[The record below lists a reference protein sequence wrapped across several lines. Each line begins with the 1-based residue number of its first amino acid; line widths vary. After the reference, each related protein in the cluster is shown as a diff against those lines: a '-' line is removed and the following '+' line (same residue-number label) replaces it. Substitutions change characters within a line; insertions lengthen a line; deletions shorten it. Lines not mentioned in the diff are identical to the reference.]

1 MCRAAWSISYILSL
15 ISEGVV
21 SDIMPKRTPQYFRD
35 FWASNHQKTRRHR
48 ILPNQFVH
56 KFSFMLKIA
65 HSPIYKLEL
74 PEGHRFPM
82 LKYEL
87 ICEQLLYEG
96 TVTNDHIF
104 HPTILTADTI
114 LTTHT
119 ADYWHRLSHA
129 ELTPKEMRKV
139 GFPLTEQLI
148 KRTATIAGGTVEC
161 ALFALKYG
169 VSMNT
174 AGGTHHA
181 FTDHGEGFCLLNDVA
196 IAANYLINNY
206 LAKCILVIDLDVHQG
221 NGTAEIFRKSNRK
234 WLQNANFTQNTE
246 GSFSE
251 LKIKN
256 SELKNGLQAVD
267 FAEKQPFVFTFSVH
281 GANNYPLHKE
291 QSDLDIGLPDGVEDK
306 YYLTIVRENLDRLFD
321 ELQPDFV
328 FFNSGVDVLATDKLG
343 KLKLTQEGCRQ
354 RDLMVFEFCKRHKIP
369 ISVSM
374 GGGYSPRVATI
385 VEAHANTFR
394 SAQSVFF

>member
-1 MCRAAWSISYILSL
+1 
-15 ISEGVV
+15 
-21 SDIMPKRTPQYFRD
+21 
-35 FWASNHQKTRRHR
+35 
-48 ILPNQFVH
+48 
-56 KFSFMLKIA
+56 MLKIA

-74 PEGHRFPM
+74 PDGHRFPM

-96 TVTNDHIF
+96 TVTNDNIF
-104 HPTILTADTI
+104 HPKMLTPEVILS
-114 LTTHT
+114 THT
-119 ADYWHRLSHA
+119 ADYWHRLSNA

-148 KRTATIAGGTVEC
+148 KRTVTIAGGTVEC

-181 FTDHGEGFCLLNDVA
+181 FTDHGEGFCMLNDVA
-196 IAANYLINNY
+196 IAANYLINNQ
-206 LAKCILVIDLDVHQG
+206 LAKRILVVDLDVHQG
-221 NGTAEIFRKSNRK
+221 NGTAEIFRKSPNQWRSN
-234 WLQNANFTQNTE
+234 LRFGISE
-246 GSFSE
+246 GGASPKSDVP
-251 LKIKN
+251 N
-256 SELKNGLQAVD
+256 PTSTG
-267 FAEKQPFVFTFSVH
+267 VFTFSVH

-291 QSDLDIGLPDGVEDK
+291 QSSLDIGLPDGVEDN
-306 YYLTIVRENLDRLFD
+306 YYLKTVRENLLRLFD
-321 ELQPDFV
+321 TVQPDFV

-354 RDLMVFEFCKRHKIP
+354 RDLLVFELCKRNKVP

-374 GGGYSPRVATI
+374 GGGYSPRGATI

>member
-1 MCRAAWSISYILSL
+1 
-15 ISEGVV
+15 
-21 SDIMPKRTPQYFRD
+21 
-35 FWASNHQKTRRHR
+35 
-48 ILPNQFVH
+48 
-56 KFSFMLKIA
+56 MLKIA

-96 TVTNDHIF
+96 TVNDDNIF
-104 HPTILTADTI
+104 HPKMLSPEVILR
-114 LTTHT
+114 THT
-119 ADYWHRLSHA
+119 NDYWQRLSKA

-148 KRTATIAGGTVEC
+148 KRTITISGGTVEC

-174 AGGTHHA
+174 AGGTHHS

-196 IAANYLINNY
+196 IAANYLLDNQ
-206 LAKCILVIDLDVHQG
+206 LAKRILVVDLDVHQG
-221 NGTAEIFRKSNRK
+221 NGTAEIFRKSPRK
-234 WLQNANFTQNTE
+234 WSNTE
-246 GSFSE
+246 G
-251 LKIKN
+251 
-256 SELKNGLQAVD
+256 G
-267 FAEKQPFVFTFSVH
+267 VFTFSVH
-281 GANNYPLHKE
+281 GANNYPLQKE
-291 QSDLDIGLPDGVEDK
+291 QSDLDIGLPDGVEDAF
-306 YYLTIVRENLDRLFD
+306 YLKTIDDNLKALFD
-321 ELQPDFV
+321 TLQPDFI

-343 KLKLTQEGCRQ
+343 KLNLTQEGCRQ
-354 RDLMVFEFCKRHKIP
+354 RDRLVFEMCKKNNVP

>member
-1 MCRAAWSISYILSL
+1 
-15 ISEGVV
+15 
-21 SDIMPKRTPQYFRD
+21 
-35 FWASNHQKTRRHR
+35 
-48 ILPNQFVH
+48 
-56 KFSFMLKIA
+56 MLKIA

-96 TVTNDHIF
+96 TVNEENIF
-104 HPTILTADTI
+104 HPTMLSPEVI

-119 ADYWHRLSHA
+119 ADYWQRLSKA

-148 KRTATIAGGTVEC
+148 KRTVTISGGTVEC

-169 VSMNT
+169 IAMNT

-181 FTDHGEGFCLLNDVA
+181 FSDHGEGFCMLNDVA
-196 IAANYLINNY
+196 IAANYLIDNN
-206 LAKCILVIDLDVHQG
+206 LAKRILVVDLDVHQG
-221 NGTAEIFRKSNRK
+221 NGTAEIFRNSPRK
-234 WLQNANFTQNTE
+234 WSSEFESDVPNTGNFSKYTE
-246 GSFSE
+246 GVSAA
-251 LKIKN
+251 LKTPLSDSLREKSAPKYVN
-256 SELKNGLQAVD
+256 SQSIINPNISNA
-267 FAEKQPFVFTFSVH
+267 PFVFTFSVH

-291 QSDLDIGLPDGVEDK
+291 QSDLDIGLPDGVEDNF
-306 YYLTIVRENLDRLFD
+306 YLKTVRENLDRLFD
-321 ELQPDFV
+321 KVQPDFV

-354 RDLMVFEFCKRHKIP
+354 RDRLVFELCKRNNVP
-369 ISVSM
+369 VSVSM

>member
-1 MCRAAWSISYILSL
+1 
-15 ISEGVV
+15 
-21 SDIMPKRTPQYFRD
+21 
-35 FWASNHQKTRRHR
+35 
-48 ILPNQFVH
+48 
-56 KFSFMLKIA
+56 MLKIA

-96 TVTNDHIF
+96 TVTNNNIF
-104 HPTILTADTI
+104 HPKMLAPEVI

-119 ADYWHRLSHA
+119 ADYWQRLSHA

-148 KRTATIAGGTVEC
+148 KRTVTIAGGTVEC
-161 ALFALKYG
+161 ALFALEHG
-169 VSMNT
+169 IAMNT

-196 IAANYLINNY
+196 IAANYLINNH
-206 LAKCILVIDLDVHQG
+206 LVKRILVIDLDVHQG
-221 NGTAEIFRKSNRK
+221 NGTAEIFRKSPNQ
-234 WLQNANFTQNTE
+234 WVSSS
-246 GSFSE
+246 G
-251 LKIKN
+251 
-256 SELKNGLQAVD
+256 
-267 FAEKQPFVFTFSVH
+267 VFTFSVH

-291 QSDLDIGLPDGVEDK
+291 QSSFDIGLPDGVQDD
-306 YYLTIVRENLDRLFD
+306 YYLTTVREHLLRLFD
-321 ELQPDFV
+321 YVQPDFV

-343 KLKLTQEGCRQ
+343 KLKLTPEGCRQ
-354 RDLMVFEFCKRHKIP
+354 RDLLVFELCKRHKVP

-394 SAQSVFF
+394 SAQFVFF

>member
-1 MCRAAWSISYILSL
+1 
-15 ISEGVV
+15 
-21 SDIMPKRTPQYFRD
+21 
-35 FWASNHQKTRRHR
+35 
-48 ILPNQFVH
+48 
-56 KFSFMLKIA
+56 MLKIA

-96 TVTNDHIF
+96 TVTEANIF
-104 HPTILTADTI
+104 YPKILASEVI

-119 ADYWHRLSHA
+119 ADYWHRLSTA
-129 ELTPKEMRKV
+129 QLTPKEMRKV
-139 GFPLTEQLI
+139 GFPLTEHLI

-169 VSMNT
+169 IAMNT

-181 FTDHGEGFCLLNDVA
+181 FSDHGEGFCLLNDVA
-196 IAANYLINNY
+196 IAANYLIDNN
-206 LAKCILVIDLDVHQG
+206 LAKRILVVDLDVHQG
-221 NGTAEIFRKSNRK
+221 NGTAEIFRKSSRK
-234 WLQNANFTQNTE
+234 WQNTE
-246 GSFSE
+246 GVSNPSNFKSHCE
-251 LKIKN
+251 ARSN
-256 SELKNGLQAVD
+256 QTSNT
-267 FAEKQPFVFTFSVH
+267 PFVFTFSVH

-291 QSDLDIGLPDGVEDK
+291 QSDLDIGLPDGVEDAH
-306 YYLTIVRENLDRLFD
+306 YLKIVRENLARLFD
-321 ELQPDFV
+321 TLQPDFV

-354 RDLMVFEFCKRHKIP
+354 RDLLVFEFCKRHNVP

>member
-1 MCRAAWSISYILSL
+1 
-15 ISEGVV
+15 
-21 SDIMPKRTPQYFRD
+21 
-35 FWASNHQKTRRHR
+35 
-48 ILPNQFVH
+48 
-56 KFSFMLKIA
+56 MLKIA

-74 PEGHRFPM
+74 PDGHRFPM

-96 TVTNDHIF
+96 TVTNDNIF
-104 HPTILTADTI
+104 HPTMLLPEVILS
-114 LTTHT
+114 THT
-119 ADYWHRLSHA
+119 ADYWHRLSNA

-148 KRTATIAGGTVEC
+148 KRTQTIAGGTLEC

-169 VSMNT
+169 VAMNT

-181 FTDHGEGFCLLNDVA
+181 FTDHGEGFCMLNDVA
-196 IAANYLINNY
+196 IAANYLMDNH
-206 LAKCILVIDLDVHQG
+206 LAKRILVVDLDVHQG
-221 NGTAEIFRKSNRK
+221 NGTAEIFRKSSNCWIPDVK
-234 WLQNANFTQNTE
+234 CQISAGYQPPK
-246 GSFSE
+246 SE
-251 LKIKN
+251 TRNPK
-256 SELKNGLQAVD
+256 STG
-267 FAEKQPFVFTFSVH
+267 VFTFSVH

-291 QSDLDIGLPDGVEDK
+291 QSDLDIGLSDGVEDN
-306 YYLTIVRENLDRLFD
+306 YYLTTVREHLLRLFD
-321 ELQPDFV
+321 RVEPEFV

-343 KLKLTQEGCRQ
+343 KLKLTPEGCRQ
-354 RDLMVFEFCKRHKIP
+354 RDLMVFELCKRNKVP

>member
-1 MCRAAWSISYILSL
+1 
-15 ISEGVV
+15 
-21 SDIMPKRTPQYFRD
+21 
-35 FWASNHQKTRRHR
+35 
-48 ILPNQFVH
+48 
-56 KFSFMLKIA
+56 MLKIA

-96 TVTNDHIF
+96 TVNDDNIF
-104 HPTILTADTI
+104 HPKMLTPEVILR
-114 LTTHT
+114 THT
-119 ADYWHRLSHA
+119 NDYWQRLSKA

-148 KRTATIAGGTVEC
+148 KRTITIAGGTVEC

-174 AGGTHHA
+174 AGGTHHS

-196 IAANYLINNY
+196 IAANYLLDNQ
-206 LAKCILVIDLDVHQG
+206 LAKRILVVDLDVHQG
-221 NGTAEIFRKSNRK
+221 NGTAEIFRKSPRK
-234 WLQNANFTQNTE
+234 WSNTE
-246 GSFSE
+246 G
-251 LKIKN
+251 
-256 SELKNGLQAVD
+256 G
-267 FAEKQPFVFTFSVH
+267 VFTFSVH
-281 GANNYPLHKE
+281 GANNYPLQKE
-291 QSDLDIGLPDGVEDK
+291 QSDLDIGLPDGVEDAF
-306 YYLTIVRENLDRLFD
+306 YLKTIDDNLKALFD
-321 ELQPDFV
+321 TLQPDFI

-343 KLKLTQEGCRQ
+343 KLNLTQEGCRQ
-354 RDLMVFEFCKRHKIP
+354 RDRLVFEMCKKNNVP

>member
-1 MCRAAWSISYILSL
+1 
-15 ISEGVV
+15 
-21 SDIMPKRTPQYFRD
+21 
-35 FWASNHQKTRRHR
+35 
-48 ILPNQFVH
+48 
-56 KFSFMLKIA
+56 MLKIA

-96 TVTNDHIF
+96 TVTDDNIF
-104 HPTILTADTI
+104 HPKILAPEVI

-119 ADYWHRLSHA
+119 ADYWQRLSQA
-129 ELTPKEMRKV
+129 QLTPKEMRKV

-148 KRTATIAGGTVEC
+148 KRTATIAGGTVQC
-161 ALFALKYG
+161 ALFALQHG

-181 FTDHGEGFCLLNDVA
+181 FSDHGEGFCLLNDVA
-196 IAANYLINNY
+196 IAANYLIDKG
-206 LAKCILVIDLDVHQG
+206 LAKRILVVDLDVHQG
-221 NGTAEIFRKSNRK
+221 NGTAEIFRNSPKN
-234 WLQNANFTQNTE
+234 WFYTE
-246 GSFSE
+246 GSSFSSNAE
-251 LKIKN
+251 N
-256 SELKNGLQAVD
+256 QAG
-267 FAEKQPFVFTFSVH
+267 KVFTFSVH

-291 QSDLDIGLPDGVEDK
+291 QSDLDIGLPDGVEDA
-306 YYLTIVRENLDRLFD
+306 YYLTTVRENLLRLFD
-321 ELQPDFV
+321 KVQPDFV

-354 RDLMVFEFCKRHKIP
+354 RDLLVFELCKRNNVP

>member
-1 MCRAAWSISYILSL
+1 
-15 ISEGVV
+15 
-21 SDIMPKRTPQYFRD
+21 
-35 FWASNHQKTRRHR
+35 
-48 ILPNQFVH
+48 
-56 KFSFMLKIA
+56 MLKIA

-96 TVTNDHIF
+96 TVTDDHIF
-104 HPTILTADTI
+104 HPKILSSDLI

-148 KRTATIAGGTVEC
+148 KRTATIAGGTVQC

-181 FTDHGEGFCLLNDVA
+181 FSDHGEGFCLLNDVA
-196 IAANYLINNY
+196 IAANYLIDNN
-206 LAKCILVIDLDVHQG
+206 LAKRILVIDLDVHQG
-221 NGTAEIFRKSNRK
+221 NGTAEIFRNSPRK
-234 WLQNANFTQNTE
+234 WQNTE
-246 GSFSE
+246 GSLLE

-256 SELKNGLQAVD
+256 LKLKGADYPFEPSENAG
-267 FAEKQPFVFTFSVH
+267 FVFTFSVH

-291 QSDLDIGLPDGVEDK
+291 QSDLDIGLPDGVEDTF
-306 YYLTIVRENLDRLFD
+306 YLTTVRENLLRLFD
-321 ELQPDFV
+321 TVQPDFV

-343 KLKLTQEGCRQ
+343 KLKLG
-354 RDLMVFEFCKRHKIP
+354 I
-369 ISVSM
+369 
-374 GGGYSPRVATI
+374 
-385 VEAHANTFR
+385 
-394 SAQSVFF
+394 